1 MERNRSRSLGNYR
14 RLGRLDTERY
24 LSFLPLNFPRI
35 KFSIHRLLVNQ
46 KLHKGLPLSMRT
58 FHTTGTFSRVIRLNL
73 AEGCVSKPQRPGSP
87 SNRFILSQLF
97 TSTDSHISS
106 SLGLV
111 SYNCNTS
118 SLTEPRLHDHLQ
130 YYCFGTLN
138 QRLKAVRQ

>member
-1 MERNRSRSLGNYR
+1 MLFMERNQSRNLGNYR
-14 RLGRLDTERY
+14 RLGRVDTERY
-24 LSFLPLNFPRI
+24 LSFLPLNFLRI

-46 KLHKGLPLSMRT
+46 KLHKGLPLSMKT
-58 FHTTGTFSRVIRLNL
+58 FHTTGTLSRVIRLNL
-73 AEGCVSKPQRPGSP
+73 AEGRPGSP

-111 SYNCNTS
+111 SYNWNTS

-130 YYCFGTLN
+130 YYYFGILN